1 MGIILAV
8 SGLVMNYYVLTS
20 CFFQRITEVNPLN
33 GEAIAG
39 SERGYGFLAREA
51 DFGVQPDYQQCI
63 YYPDEEYNELFHD
76 GYMPAGKFFA
86 IFSAALGSVG
96 LCVLLLTCCLAF
108 SPVMFERWLLWG
120 YLLAACSMAFSMF
133 IFGSQFCADNKCKI
147 GQGGGYAISNFL
159 FWCVMANTVKSMGE
173 APPPRGPRGSG
184 GDDQNFEDDENYDL
198 DDETGQDMFYETQE
212 AMYPRRARPVYQ
224 YNAGGYDVPGDESDG
239 EDAEKGRYGDGN
251 DEDADE
257 EDYDLPSD
265 DNNYSIDDD
274 DDDDDYLGGNDPR
287 VGYDDGPT
295 IT

>member
-20 CFFQRITEVNPLN
+20 CFFQRIAEINPLN
-33 GEAIAG
+33 GEVIPG
-39 SERGYGFLAREA
+39 NERGYGFMAREA
-51 DFGVQPDYQQCI
+51 DYGTKADYQQCV
-63 YYPDEEYNELFHD
+63 YYPEEEYD
-76 GYMPAGKFFA
+76 GLAENGFLPAGKFFA
-86 IFSAALGSVG
+86 FFSAALGLVG
-96 LCVLLLTCCLAF
+96 LCVLLLTCCMAF

-120 YLLAACSMAFSMF
+120 YLVAAVSMAFSML
-133 IFGSQFCADNKCKI
+133 IFGTEFCGDNQCKI

-184 GDDQNFEDDENYDL
+184 GDDEDFEDDENYDS

-224 YNAGGYDVPGDESDG
+224 DNAGGYDAPGDESDE
-239 EDAEKGRYGDGN
+239 EDEEEGCYGDGN
-251 DEDADE
+251 E
-257 EDYDLPSD
+257 YDLQSD

-274 DDDDDYLGGNDPR
+274 DDDDDYLGGKNSR
-287 VGYDDGPT
+287 VGDDDGPT